1 MEDFMRVIRRIFR
14 DVDGLFRIV
23 RWQTFQLTSRAWVI
37 LETTILQCDEYEK
50 AAQMWLVCV
59 Q

>member
-23 RWQTFQLTSRAWVI
+23 RWLTFQLTSRTWVI
-37 LETTILQCDEYEK
+37 LGTAILQCDEYEK